1 MHKCI
6 VCSDEV
12 LIKST
17 TNVVAVRTTIVSFG
31 HGCWFFGEKTCLVRL
46 FALCRKILFN
56 TSCHFK
62 IGMHFILTLFYF
74 SILVFGLFFFKLVF
88 TVIVQGHISRGNY
101 VAWIICWIPSK
112 FCWQTC
118 HKLLHCSTKVPP
130 TTATRIISI
139 LNYYSI
145 WSLLKLPIIVT
156 LMILM
161 TDISNDYGVWVF
173 KWMIKGAFRSDYE
186 NILSS
191 NYISNFVNCL

>member
-1 MHKCI
+1 VHICI

-17 TNVVAVRTTIVSFG
+17 TSVVAVRTTIVSFG

-101 VAWIICWIPSK
+101 VPWTICWFSVQIQLTNLSQASTLFNQGASHNNDPNHKYSQLLLYLK
-112 FCWQTC
+112 FIEITYYC
-118 HKLLHCSTKVPP
+118 HT
-130 TTATRIISI
+130 
-139 LNYYSI
+139 
-145 WSLLKLPIIVT
+145 
-156 LMILM
+156 
-161 TDISNDYGVWVF
+161 NDFNDWP
-173 KWMIKGAFRSDYE
+173 
-186 NILSS
+186 
-191 NYISNFVNCL
+191 